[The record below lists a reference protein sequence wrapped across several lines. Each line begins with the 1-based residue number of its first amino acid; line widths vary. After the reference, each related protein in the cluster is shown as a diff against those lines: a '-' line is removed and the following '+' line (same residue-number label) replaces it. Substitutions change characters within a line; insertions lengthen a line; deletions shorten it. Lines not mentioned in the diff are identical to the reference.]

1 MISVFSCFPVTGP
14 CFSAPRIRQ
23 YELAELCHRLAVS
36 LESGIELRKVF
47 AREST
52 GRSSAK
58 VRNRLEIISRAVA
71 RGSSL
76 HDAVAE
82 TGVFFPPFFRA
93 MVEVGE
99 QTGHSAEIFRHL
111 SEHYERQLQLRRM
124 FLQSITMPMIQL
136 SAALGIIGLM
146 IWLMG
151 FINVDVL
158 GFGLMGTP
166 GLIRYAGCVTVVVLI
181 LAFVVEANRRGVFW
195 TRPIEYGVLKVPVL
209 GGALQTLALSRLAWS
224 LQLTYGVGMDL
235 QRALDMSL
243 RSMQNRYYTDRCE
256 DVVRSL
262 RRGQEISEAL
272 ASTGAF
278 PNDFLDALEVG
289 EKSGRLPETMATLSN
304 QYQDR
309 AQRALA
315 TLTTLAGFAVWAIVA
330 TIIIFFIW
338 RIFSFYLGVLN
349 NALKM

>member
-1 MISVFSCFPVTGP
+1 MLL
-14 CFSAPRIRQ
+14 APRIHQ
-23 YELAELCHRLAVS
+23 YELSELCHRLAVS
-36 LESGIELRKVF
+36 LESGIELRRVF
-47 AREST
+47 ARESN
-52 GRSSAK
+52 GRSSTRL
-58 VRNRLEIISRAVA
+58 RNRLEVISRAVA
-71 RGSSL
+71 QGSSL
-76 HDAVAE
+76 HDAIAE
-82 TGVFFPPFFRA
+82 TGSFFPPFFRA

-111 SEHYERQLQLRRM
+111 SEHYDRQLRLRRM

-136 SAALGIIGLM
+136 TAALGIIGLM

-151 FINVDVL
+151 FIGIDVL

-166 GLIRYAGCVTVVVLI
+166 GLLRYLGLLAVIFI
-181 LAFVVEANRRGVFW
+181 LLAIVAEATRRGVLW
-195 TRPIEYGVLKVPVL
+195 TRPIEYGALKVPVL

-262 RRGQEISEAL
+262 RRGQEISQAL
-272 ASTGAF
+272 ALTGVF

-315 TLTTLAGFAVWAIVA
+315 TLTTLAGFVVWALVA
-330 TIIIFFIW
+330 SIIIFFIW
-338 RIFSFYLGVLN
+338 RIFSFYLGALN
-349 NALKM
+349 NAMKM